1 MEAAVLTKKLPAKRD
16 KIHLLFEG
24 VEVQALRSP
33 MTDKEFEEFCFQ
45 NPNLRIEQDKHG
57 NIIIMSPVS
66 LQSGNFEN
74 EVNIDLGMWN
84 RKHKQG
90 MTFSP
95 STMFI
100 LPDGEKR
107 MADAAYISHD
117 RLKKVPTSEWKKF
130 AHVVPNFIVEVR
142 SPSDSVKDLKAKISN
157 VWMVNG
163 VQLAWLIDPV
173 EQVAFIFKP
182 NSEPIEIRG
191 FDHRLSGD
199 DVLPGFAF
207 DLSILKE
214 QP

>member
-157 VWMVNG
+157 VWMANG

>member
-1 MEAAVLTKKLPAKRD
+1 MEAAVLSKKSPAKSD
-16 KIHLLFEG
+16 KIHLLVEG

-33 MTDKEFEEFCFQ
+33 MSDAEFEEFCFQ
-45 NPNLRIEQDKHG
+45 NPDLRIEQDKHG

-66 LQSGNFEN
+66 LLSGNFEN
-74 EVNIDLGMWN
+74 EVNIDLGLWN
-84 RKHKQG
+84 RKHKLG

-107 MADAAYISHD
+107 MADATFIFHE
-117 RLKKVPTSEWKKF
+117 RLKKLPASEWKKF

-142 SPSDSVKDLKAKISN
+142 SPSDSLKDLKEKISTI
-157 VWMVNG
+157 WIANG

-173 EQVAFIFKP
+173 EQVAFVFKP
-182 NSEPIEIRG
+182 DSERVEVKG
-191 FDHRLSGD
+191 FDNRLSGE
-199 DVLPGFAF
+199 DVLPGFEF

>member
-90 MTFSP
+90 M
-95 STMFI
+95 FI

-157 VWMVNG
+157 VWMANG